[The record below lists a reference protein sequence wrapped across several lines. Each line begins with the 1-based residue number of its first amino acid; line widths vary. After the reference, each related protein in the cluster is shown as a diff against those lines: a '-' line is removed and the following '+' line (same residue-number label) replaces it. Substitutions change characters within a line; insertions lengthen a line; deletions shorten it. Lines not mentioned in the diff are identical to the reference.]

1 MFQFLLCFLIA
12 FAMSIIIAPLLI
24 VFFKKIKAGQ
34 NILGYVDN
42 HMSKQGIP
50 TMGGI
55 IFILG
60 TILSAL
66 FFINNYVKFAIITLS
81 SMAGAE
87 IYRIEE
93 N

>member
-1 MFQFLLCFLIA
+1 
-12 FAMSIIIAPLLI
+12 MSIIIAPLLI
-24 VFFKKIKAGQ
+24 VFLKKIKAGQ

-66 FFINNYVKFAIITLS
+66 FL
-81 SMAGAE
+81 
-87 IYRIEE
+87 
-93 N
+93 